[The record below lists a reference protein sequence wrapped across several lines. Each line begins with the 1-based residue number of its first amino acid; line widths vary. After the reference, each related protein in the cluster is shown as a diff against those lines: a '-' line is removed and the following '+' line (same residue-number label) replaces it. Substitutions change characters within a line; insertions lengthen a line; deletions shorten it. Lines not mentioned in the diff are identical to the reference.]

1 MNSLAVFCLVA
12 ASVLLGANACK
23 EGWSGFKDHCYKLF
37 TNEKGLNWD
46 EALGKCKSFEANLA
60 SVHSEEE
67 NKFIGELITKAGD
80 KKHCYW
86 NGMRLERNPYGGKDV
101 KGSSWTDGSA
111 VDYADPTKV
120 KNKTPWLRGEPN
132 GEPDEYCVMY
142 WGLAPAGAGVE
153 AWNDL
158 ACARRATADSEKL
171 GAVCKAPR
179 KDGGTEPT
187 TTTTSGYGTT
197 TTGYGTASTT
207 TGYGTA
213 STTAGY
219 GTASTTTGYG
229 TASTTTGYGTASTT
243 TGYGSTST
251 PTTAGYGTTS
261 TTAGYGTTSTTTAG
275 YGSTSTPTTAGYGT
289 TSTASTTTTGYGT
302 ESTTRGG
309 YGGASSTTTST
320 PSSTTTKDAKYGY
333 GKFGSR

>member
-1 MNSLAVFCLVA
+1 MNSVAVFCLVA

-80 KKHCYW
+80 KKRCYW
-86 NGMRLERNPYGGKDV
+86 NGMRLERNPYGGKEV

-142 WGLAPAGAGVE
+142 WGLTSSGAGVE

-158 ACARRATADSEKL
+158 ACARRATADGEKL

-179 KDGGTEPT
+179 KDGGTETPT
-187 TTTTSGYGTT
+187 TSTTTSGYGT
-197 TTGYGTASTT
+197 
-207 TGYGTA
+207 
-213 STTAGY
+213 
-219 GTASTTTGYG
+219 
-229 TASTTTGYGTASTT
+229 TTTGYGTASTT

-261 TTAGYGTTSTTTAG
+261 TTAGYGTTSTTAG
-275 YGSTSTPTTAGYGT
+275 YGSTSTPTTAGYGS
-289 TSTASTTTTGYGT
+289 TSTASSTTTGYGT

>member
-80 KKHCYW
+80 KKRCYW
-86 NGMRLERNPYGGKDV
+86 NGMRLERNPYGGKEV

-142 WGLAPAGAGVE
+142 WGLNTGGAGVD

-179 KDGGTEPT
+179 KDGGTEAPT
-187 TTTTSGYGTT
+187 TSTTTSGYGT
-197 TTGYGTASTT
+197 
-207 TGYGTA
+207 
-213 STTAGY
+213 
-219 GTASTTTGYG
+219 TTTGYG

-251 PTTAGYGTTS
+251 PTTAGYGSTS
-261 TTAGYGTTSTTTAG
+261 TTAGYGTTSTTAG

-289 TSTASTTTTGYGT
+289 TSTTSTTTTPTGYGT